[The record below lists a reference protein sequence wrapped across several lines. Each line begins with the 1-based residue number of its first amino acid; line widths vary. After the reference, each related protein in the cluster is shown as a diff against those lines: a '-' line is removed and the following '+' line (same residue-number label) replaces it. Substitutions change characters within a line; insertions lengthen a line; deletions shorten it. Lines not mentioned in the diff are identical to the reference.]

1 MNVQN
6 QRVNGI
12 VFNAKI
18 TVTQT
23 GFLKLRNSRIFS
35 PCQSQVLFKGHL
47 MVRTADLEELDSSN
61 VGRLQ
66 DRQMRSSFSNNRW
79 SHLVVPVE
87 CVILVPTTW
96 LFVVPTGTIIYYL
109 VRTITWRGGPRS
121 PRINTSLHKECF
133 LLSPGSSWCSW
144 SLHVFVKCPLGFAS
158 FIFSSDGNWEEI
170 LVACENVFA
179 SQDYEIVRIGGFM
192 RLDSLTGEALATMKK
207 CGLCSAGQ
215 GSRASRNNRMPAQ
228 SIPQILL
235 SWDPLKIQASRNR
248 TQIKYRFP
256 WGVTSGWNGQSE
268 NLKIIT
274 LYFPL
279 WLGTLPSSA
288 LGLEKVGYHQS
299 SHLFN
304 QHLAHPYSP
313 CKAPFIWRE
322 KNLLLTP
329 AAVPEIQSSV
339 KMIHP
344 HDFLKVNSLIYYLN
358 TLIFQMKL
366 YISIII
372 SQM

>member
-1 MNVQN
+1 MSVQN

-96 LFVVPTGTIIYYL
+96 LFAVPTGTIIYYL

-158 FIFSSDGNWEEI
+158 FIFLSDGNWEEI

-192 RLDSLTGEALATMKK
+192 RLDSLTRKHWPPWRSVGYALLARVPGHPGTTGCPPNPFHKY
-207 CGLCSAGQ
+207 CSAETHWK
-215 GSRASRNNRMPAQ
+215 SK
-228 SIPQILL
+228 LH
-235 SWDPLKIQASRNR
+235 
-248 TQIKYRFP
+248 
-256 WGVTSGWNGQSE
+256 
-268 NLKIIT
+268 
-274 LYFPL
+274 
-279 WLGTLPSSA
+279 GT
-288 LGLEKVGYHQS
+288 GH
-299 SHLFN
+299 
-304 QHLAHPYSP
+304 
-313 CKAPFIWRE
+313 R
-322 KNLLLTP
+322 
-329 AAVPEIQSSV
+329 
-339 KMIHP
+339 
-344 HDFLKVNSLIYYLN
+344 
-358 TLIFQMKL
+358 
-366 YISIII
+366 
-372 SQM
+372 